1 MTKFNYYKLSK
12 AKKIRYLKLYQ
23 KNRDYI
29 VFLHG
34 FMSDLEGKKPKT
46 FLDFAKKN
54 KLGFLALEYSG
65 HGKSDGI
72 FTDGSILSWFEDAL
86 AVLDE
91 LTNGKQILIGSSMGG
106 WIALLLAKNRPNR
119 IHSIIGVAAAPDFT
133 EESMWKNFAE
143 DQKKEVLN
151 KGVLY
156 LPSDYGEPYPI
167 TRYLI
172 ENGRQNL
179 VLREPLELHCPV
191 RLMQGTEDTAVT
203 RETALNLFDHIN
215 ADDLS
220 LFFKR
225 GADHSFSDQGCLE
238 ILEKSLEDIL
248 QGC

>member
-1 MTKFNYYKLSK
+1 MTKFLVTPTGQQLAYSFIRGTGPTVIFLGGFKSDMEGSK
-12 AKKIRYLKLYQ
+12 AI
-23 KNRDYI
+23 
-29 VFLHG
+29 FL
-34 FMSDLEGKKPKT
+34 EKW
-46 FLDFAKKN
+46 AKKR
-54 KLGFLALEYSG
+54 KRSFLRFDYSG
-65 HGKSDGI
+65 HGQSSGDFLNLGI
-72 FTDGSILSWFEDAL
+72 GDWCNDA
-86 AVLDE
+86 
-91 LTNGKQILIGSSMGG
+91 KQIIGLTENNGIILVGSSMGG
-106 WIALLLAKNRPNR
+106 WIALLLSRELGSRLKGL
-119 IHSIIGVAAAPDFT
+119 ITIAAAPDFT
-133 EESMWKNFAE
+133 EESMWKNFTE

-156 LPSDYGEPYPI
+156 LPSDYSEPYPI

-179 VLREPLELHCPV
+179 VLCEPLELTCPV

-203 RETALNLFDHIN
+203 RETALKLFDHIN

-238 ILEKSLEDIL
+238 ILEKNLEDLL

>member
-1 MTKFNYYKLSK
+1 MTKFLVTPSGQQLAYSFIRGTGPTVIFLGGFKSDMEGSK
-12 AKKIRYLKLYQ
+12 AI
-23 KNRDYI
+23 
-29 VFLHG
+29 FL
-34 FMSDLEGKKPKT
+34 EKW
-46 FLDFAKKN
+46 AKKRN
-54 KLGFLALEYSG
+54 RSFLRFDYSG
-65 HGKSDGI
+65 HGQSSGDFLNLGI
-72 FTDGSILSWFEDAL
+72 GDWCNDA
-86 AVLDE
+86 
-91 LTNGKQILIGSSMGG
+91 KQIIGLTENNGIILVGSSMGG
-106 WIALLLAKNRPNR
+106 WIALLLSRELGSRLKGL
-119 IHSIIGVAAAPDFT
+119 ITIAAAPDFT
-133 EESMWKNFAE
+133 EESMWKNFTE

-179 VLREPLELHCPV
+179 VLCEPLELTCPV

-203 RETALNLFDHIN
+203 RETALKLFDHIN

-225 GADHSFSDQGCLE
+225 GADHSFSDLGCLE
-238 ILEKSLEDIL
+238 ILEKNLEDIL

>member
-1 MTKFNYYKLSK
+1 MTKFLVTPSGQQLAYSFIRGTGPTVIFLGGFKSDVEGSK
-12 AKKIRYLKLYQ
+12 AI
-23 KNRDYI
+23 
-29 VFLHG
+29 FL
-34 FMSDLEGKKPKT
+34 EKW
-46 FLDFAKKN
+46 AKKRN
-54 KLGFLALEYSG
+54 RSFLRFDYSG
-65 HGKSDGI
+65 HGQSSGDFLNLGI
-72 FTDGSILSWFEDAL
+72 GDWCNDA
-86 AVLDE
+86 
-91 LTNGKQILIGSSMGG
+91 KQIIGLTENNGIILVGSSMGG
-106 WIALLLAKNRPNR
+106 WIALLLSRELGSRLKGL
-119 IHSIIGVAAAPDFT
+119 ITIAAAPDFT
-133 EESMWKNFAE
+133 EESMWKNFTE

-156 LPSDYGEPYPI
+156 LPSDYSEPYPI

-179 VLREPLELHCPV
+179 VLCEPLELTCPV

-203 RETALNLFDHIN
+203 RETALKLFDHIN

-238 ILEKSLEDIL
+238 ILEKNLEDIL

>member
-1 MTKFNYYKLSK
+1 MTKFLVTPTGQQLAYSFIGGTGPTVIFLGGFKSDMEGSK
-12 AKKIRYLKLYQ
+12 AI
-23 KNRDYI
+23 
-29 VFLHG
+29 FL
-34 FMSDLEGKKPKT
+34 EKW
-46 FLDFAKKN
+46 AKKRN
-54 KLGFLALEYSG
+54 RAFLRFDYSG
-65 HGKSDGI
+65 HGQSSGNFLNLGI
-72 FTDGSILSWFEDAL
+72 GDWCNDA
-86 AVLDE
+86 
-91 LTNGKQILIGSSMGG
+91 KQIIGLTKNNGIILVGSSMGG
-106 WIALLLAKNRPNR
+106 WIALLLSRELGSRLKGL
-119 IHSIIGVAAAPDFT
+119 ITLAAAPDFT
-133 EESMWKNFAE
+133 EESMWKNFTE

-156 LPSDYGEPYPI
+156 LPSGYGEPYPI

-238 ILEKSLEDIL
+238 TLEKNLEDLL

>member
-1 MTKFNYYKLSK
+1 MTKFLATPNGQKLAYSFTKGTGPTVVFLGGFKSNMEGSK
-12 AKKIRYLKLYQ
+12 AI
-23 KNRDYI
+23 
-29 VFLHG
+29 FL
-34 FMSDLEGKKPKT
+34 EKW
-46 FLDFAKKN
+46 AKKRN
-54 KLGFLALEYSG
+54 RSFLRFDYSG
-65 HGKSDGI
+65 HGQSTGNFLNLGI
-72 FTDGSILSWFEDAL
+72 GDWFNDTKQIIG
-86 AVLDE
+86 
-91 LTNGKQILIGSSMGG
+91 LTENNGIILIGSSMGG
-106 WIALLLAKNRPNR
+106 WISLLLSQELGSRLKGL
-119 IHSIIGVAAAPDFT
+119 ITIAAAPDFT
-133 EESMWKNFAE
+133 EESMWKNFTE

-179 VLREPLELHCPV
+179 VLREPLELTCPV

-203 RETALNLFDHIN
+203 RETALKLFDHIN

-238 ILEKSLEDIL
+238 ILEKNLENMLEIW
-248 QGC
+248 

>member
-1 MTKFNYYKLSK
+1 MTKFLVTPSGQQLAYSFIRGTGPTVIFLGGFKSDMEGSK
-12 AKKIRYLKLYQ
+12 A
-23 KNRDYI
+23 N
-29 VFLHG
+29 FL
-34 FMSDLEGKKPKT
+34 EKW
-46 FLDFAKKN
+46 AKKRN
-54 KLGFLALEYSG
+54 RSFLRFDYSG
-65 HGKSDGI
+65 HGQSSGDFLNLGI
-72 FTDGSILSWFEDAL
+72 GDWCNDAKQLIGLKENNGIIL
-86 AVLDE
+86 V
-91 LTNGKQILIGSSMGG
+91 GSSMGG
-106 WIALLLAKNRPNR
+106 WIALLLSRELGSRLKGL
-119 IHSIIGVAAAPDFT
+119 ITIAAAPDFT
-133 EESMWKNFAE
+133 EESMWKNFTE

-179 VLREPLELHCPV
+179 VLHDPLELTCPV

-203 RETALNLFDHIN
+203 RETALKLFDHLN

-225 GADHSFSDQGCLE
+225 GANHSFSDQGCLE
-238 ILEKSLEDIL
+238 ILEKNLEDIL

>member
-1 MTKFNYYKLSK
+1 MTKFLATPNGQKLAYSFTKGTGPTVVFLGGFKSNMEGSK
-12 AKKIRYLKLYQ
+12 AI
-23 KNRDYI
+23 
-29 VFLHG
+29 FL
-34 FMSDLEGKKPKT
+34 EKW
-46 FLDFAKKN
+46 AKKRN
-54 KLGFLALEYSG
+54 RSFLRFDYSG
-65 HGKSDGI
+65 HGQSSGDFLNLGI
-72 FTDGSILSWFEDAL
+72 GDWCNDAKQVLEL
-86 AVLDE
+86 AGN
-91 LTNGKQILIGSSMGG
+91 NGIILIGSSMGG
-106 WIALLLAKNRPNR
+106 WISLLLSRDLGSRLKGL
-119 IHSIIGVAAAPDFT
+119 ITIAAAPDFT
-133 EESMWKNFAE
+133 EDSMWKNFTE

-156 LPSDYGEPYPI
+156 LSSDYDEPYPI

-179 VLREPLELHCPV
+179 VLHEPLELTCPV

-203 RETALNLFDHIN
+203 REIALKLFDHIN

-238 ILEKSLEDIL
+238 ILEKNLEDIL

>member
-1 MTKFNYYKLSK
+1 MTKFLVTPSGQQLAYSFIRGTGPTVIFLGGFKSDMEGSK
-12 AKKIRYLKLYQ
+12 AI
-23 KNRDYI
+23 
-29 VFLHG
+29 FL
-34 FMSDLEGKKPKT
+34 EKW
-46 FLDFAKKN
+46 AKKRN
-54 KLGFLALEYSG
+54 RSFLRFDYSG
-65 HGKSDGI
+65 HGQSSGDFLNLGI
-72 FTDGSILSWFEDAL
+72 GDWCNDA
-86 AVLDE
+86 
-91 LTNGKQILIGSSMGG
+91 KQIIGLTENNGIILVGSSMGG
-106 WIALLLAKNRPNR
+106 WIALLLSRELGSRLKGL
-119 IHSIIGVAAAPDFT
+119 ITIAAAPDFT
-133 EESMWKNFAE
+133 EESMWKNFTE

-156 LPSDYGEPYPI
+156 LPSDYSEPYPI

-179 VLREPLELHCPV
+179 VLCEPLELTCPV

-203 RETALNLFDHIN
+203 RETALKLFDHIN

-238 ILEKSLEDIL
+238 ILEKNLDDIL

>member
-1 MTKFNYYKLSK
+1 MTKFLATPNGQKLAYSFTKGTGPTVVFLGGFKSNMEGSK
-12 AKKIRYLKLYQ
+12 AI
-23 KNRDYI
+23 
-29 VFLHG
+29 FL
-34 FMSDLEGKKPKT
+34 EKW
-46 FLDFAKKN
+46 AKKRN
-54 KLGFLALEYSG
+54 RSFLRFDYSG
-65 HGKSDGI
+65 HGQSSGDFLNLGI
-72 FTDGSILSWFEDAL
+72 GDWCGDAKQVIEL
-86 AVLDE
+86 AE
-91 LTNGKQILIGSSMGG
+91 NNGIILIGSSMGG
-106 WIALLLAKNRPNR
+106 WISLLLSRDLGSRLKGL
-119 IHSIIGVAAAPDFT
+119 ITIAAAPDFT
-133 EESMWKNFAE
+133 EDSMWKNFTE

-179 VLREPLELHCPV
+179 VLHQPLELTCPV

-203 RETALNLFDHIN
+203 RETALKLFDHIN

-238 ILEKSLEDIL
+238 ILEKNLENMLEIW
-248 QGC
+248 

>member
-1 MTKFNYYKLSK
+1 MTKFLVTPTGQQLAYSFIGGTGPTVIFLGGFKSDMEGSK
-12 AKKIRYLKLYQ
+12 AI
-23 KNRDYI
+23 
-29 VFLHG
+29 FL
-34 FMSDLEGKKPKT
+34 EKW
-46 FLDFAKKN
+46 AKKRN
-54 KLGFLALEYSG
+54 RAFLRFDYSG
-65 HGKSDGI
+65 HGQSSGNFLNLGI
-72 FTDGSILSWFEDAL
+72 GDWCNDA
-86 AVLDE
+86 
-91 LTNGKQILIGSSMGG
+91 KQIIGLTKNNGIILVGSSMGG
-106 WIALLLAKNRPNR
+106 WIALLLSQELGSRLKGL
-119 IHSIIGVAAAPDFT
+119 ITIAAAPDFT
-133 EESMWKNFAE
+133 EESMWKNFTE

-238 ILEKSLEDIL
+238 ILEKNLEDLL

>member
-1 MTKFNYYKLSK
+1 MTKFLVTPTGQQLAYSFIGGTGPTVIFLGGFKSDMEGSK
-12 AKKIRYLKLYQ
+12 AI
-23 KNRDYI
+23 
-29 VFLHG
+29 FL
-34 FMSDLEGKKPKT
+34 EKW
-46 FLDFAKKN
+46 AKKRN
-54 KLGFLALEYSG
+54 RAFLRFDYSG
-65 HGKSDGI
+65 HGQSSGNFLNLGI
-72 FTDGSILSWFEDAL
+72 GDWCNDA
-86 AVLDE
+86 
-91 LTNGKQILIGSSMGG
+91 KQIIGLTKNNGIILVGSSMGG
-106 WIALLLAKNRPNR
+106 WIALLLSRELGSRLKGL
-119 IHSIIGVAAAPDFT
+119 ITIAAAPDFT
-133 EESMWKNFAE
+133 EESMWKNFTE

-156 LPSDYGEPYPI
+156 LPSDYGEPYPV

-238 ILEKSLEDIL
+238 ILEKNLEDLL

>member
-1 MTKFNYYKLSK
+1 MTKFLVTPSGHQLAYSFIRGTGPTVFFLGGFKSDMEGSK
-12 AKKIRYLKLYQ
+12 AI
-23 KNRDYI
+23 
-29 VFLHG
+29 FL
-34 FMSDLEGKKPKT
+34 EKW
-46 FLDFAKKN
+46 AKKR
-54 KLGFLALEYSG
+54 KRSFLRFDYSG
-65 HGKSDGI
+65 HGQSSGDFLNLGI
-72 FTDGSILSWFEDAL
+72 GDWCNDA
-86 AVLDE
+86 
-91 LTNGKQILIGSSMGG
+91 KQIIGLTENNGIILVGSSMGG
-106 WIALLLAKNRPNR
+106 WIALLLSRDLGSRLKGL
-119 IHSIIGVAAAPDFT
+119 ITIAAAPDFT
-133 EESMWKNFAE
+133 EESMWKNFTE

-179 VLREPLELHCPV
+179 VLCEPLELTCPV

-203 RETALNLFDHIN
+203 RETALKLFDHIN

-225 GADHSFSDQGCLE
+225 GADHSFSDQDCLE
-238 ILEKSLEDIL
+238 ILEKNLEDLL

>member
-1 MTKFNYYKLSK
+1 MTKFLVTPSGQQLAYSFIRGTGPTVIFLGGFKSDMEGSK
-12 AKKIRYLKLYQ
+12 AI
-23 KNRDYI
+23 
-29 VFLHG
+29 FL
-34 FMSDLEGKKPKT
+34 EKW
-46 FLDFAKKN
+46 AKKRN
-54 KLGFLALEYSG
+54 RSFLRFDYSG
-65 HGKSDGI
+65 HGQSSGNFLNLGI
-72 FTDGSILSWFEDAL
+72 GDWCNDA
-86 AVLDE
+86 
-91 LTNGKQILIGSSMGG
+91 KQIIGLTENNGIILVGSSMGG
-106 WIALLLAKNRPNR
+106 WIALLLSRELGSRLKGL
-119 IHSIIGVAAAPDFT
+119 ITIAAAPDFT
-133 EESMWKNFAE
+133 EESMWKNFTE

-179 VLREPLELHCPV
+179 VLCEPLELTCPV

-203 RETALNLFDHIN
+203 RETALKLFDHIN

-238 ILEKSLEDIL
+238 ILEKNLEDIL

>member
-1 MTKFNYYKLSK
+1 MTKFLVTPSGHQLAYSFIRGTGPTVFFLGGFKSDMEGSK
-12 AKKIRYLKLYQ
+12 AI
-23 KNRDYI
+23 
-29 VFLHG
+29 FL
-34 FMSDLEGKKPKT
+34 EKW
-46 FLDFAKKN
+46 AKKRN
-54 KLGFLALEYSG
+54 RSFLRFDYSG
-65 HGKSDGI
+65 HGQSSGDFLNLGI
-72 FTDGSILSWFEDAL
+72 GDWCNDA
-86 AVLDE
+86 
-91 LTNGKQILIGSSMGG
+91 KQIIGLTENNGIILVGSSMGG
-106 WIALLLAKNRPNR
+106 WIALLLSRELGNRLKGL
-119 IHSIIGVAAAPDFT
+119 ITIAAAPDFT
-133 EESMWKNFAE
+133 EESMWKNFTE

-156 LPSDYGEPYPI
+156 LPSDYSEPYPI

-179 VLREPLELHCPV
+179 VLCEPVELTCPV

-203 RETALNLFDHIN
+203 RETALKLFDHIN

-238 ILEKSLEDIL
+238 ILEKNLEDIL

>member
-1 MTKFNYYKLSK
+1 MTKFLVTPTGQQLAYSFIRGTGPTVIFLGGFKSDMEGSK
-12 AKKIRYLKLYQ
+12 AI
-23 KNRDYI
+23 
-29 VFLHG
+29 FL
-34 FMSDLEGKKPKT
+34 EKW
-46 FLDFAKKN
+46 AKKRN
-54 KLGFLALEYSG
+54 RSFLRFDYSG
-65 HGKSDGI
+65 HGQSSGNFLNLGI
-72 FTDGSILSWFEDAL
+72 GDWCNDAKQIIG
-86 AVLDE
+86 
-91 LTNGKQILIGSSMGG
+91 LTENNGIILIGSSMGG
-106 WIALLLAKNRPNR
+106 WISLLLSRELGSRLKGL
-119 IHSIIGVAAAPDFT
+119 ITIAAAPDFT
-133 EESMWKNFAE
+133 EESMWKNFTE

-225 GADHSFSDQGCLE
+225 GADHSFSDKGCLE

>member
-1 MTKFNYYKLSK
+1 MTKFLVTPAGQQLAYSFIGGTGPTVIFLGGFKSDMEGSK
-12 AKKIRYLKLYQ
+12 AI
-23 KNRDYI
+23 
-29 VFLHG
+29 FL
-34 FMSDLEGKKPKT
+34 EKW
-46 FLDFAKKN
+46 AKKR
-54 KLGFLALEYSG
+54 KRSFLRFDYSG
-65 HGKSDGI
+65 HGQSSGDFLNLGI
-72 FTDGSILSWFEDAL
+72 GDWCNDA
-86 AVLDE
+86 
-91 LTNGKQILIGSSMGG
+91 KQIIGLTENNGIILVGSSMGG
-106 WIALLLAKNRPNR
+106 WIALLLSRELGSRLKGL
-119 IHSIIGVAAAPDFT
+119 ITIAAAPDFT
-133 EESMWKNFAE
+133 EESMWKNFTE

-238 ILEKSLEDIL
+238 ILEKNLEDIL

>member
-1 MTKFNYYKLSK
+1 MTNFLVTPTDQQLAYSFIRGTGPTVIFLGGFKSDMEGSK
-12 AKKIRYLKLYQ
+12 AI
-23 KNRDYI
+23 
-29 VFLHG
+29 FL
-34 FMSDLEGKKPKT
+34 EKW
-46 FLDFAKKN
+46 AKKRN
-54 KLGFLALEYSG
+54 RSFLRFDYSG
-65 HGKSDGI
+65 HGQSSGDFLNLGI
-72 FTDGSILSWFEDAL
+72 GDWCNDA
-86 AVLDE
+86 
-91 LTNGKQILIGSSMGG
+91 KQIIGLTENNGIILVGSSMGG
-106 WIALLLAKNRPNR
+106 WIALLLSRELGSRLKGL
-119 IHSIIGVAAAPDFT
+119 ITIAAAPDFT
-133 EESMWKNFAE
+133 EESMWKNFTE

-179 VLREPLELHCPV
+179 VLCEPLELTCPV

-203 RETALNLFDHIN
+203 RETALKLFDHIN

-225 GADHSFSDQGCLE
+225 GADHSFSDQDCLE
-238 ILEKSLEDIL
+238 ILEKNLEDIL

>member
-1 MTKFNYYKLSK
+1 MTKFLVTPSGQQLAYSFIRGTGPTVIFLGGFKSDMEGSK
-12 AKKIRYLKLYQ
+12 AI
-23 KNRDYI
+23 
-29 VFLHG
+29 FL
-34 FMSDLEGKKPKT
+34 EKW
-46 FLDFAKKN
+46 AKKRN
-54 KLGFLALEYSG
+54 RSFLRFDYSG
-65 HGKSDGI
+65 HGQSSGDFLNLGI
-72 FTDGSILSWFEDAL
+72 GDWCNDA
-86 AVLDE
+86 
-91 LTNGKQILIGSSMGG
+91 KQIIGLTENNGIILVGSSMGG
-106 WIALLLAKNRPNR
+106 WIALLLSRELGSRLKGL
-119 IHSIIGVAAAPDFT
+119 ITIAAAPDFT
-133 EESMWKNFAE
+133 EESMWKNFTKE
-143 DQKKEVLN
+143 QKKEVFD

-179 VLREPLELHCPV
+179 VLCEPLELTCPV

-203 RETALNLFDHIN
+203 RETALKLFDHIN

-238 ILEKSLEDIL
+238 ILEKNLEDIL

>member
-1 MTKFNYYKLSK
+1 MTKFLVTPTGQQLAYSFIGGTGPTVIFLGGFKSDMEGSK
-12 AKKIRYLKLYQ
+12 AI
-23 KNRDYI
+23 
-29 VFLHG
+29 FL
-34 FMSDLEGKKPKT
+34 EKW
-46 FLDFAKKN
+46 AKKRN
-54 KLGFLALEYSG
+54 RAFLRFDYSG
-65 HGKSDGI
+65 HGQSSGNFLNFGI
-72 FTDGSILSWFEDAL
+72 GDWCNDA
-86 AVLDE
+86 
-91 LTNGKQILIGSSMGG
+91 KQIIGLTKNNGIILVGSSMGG
-106 WIALLLAKNRPNR
+106 WIALLLSRELGSRLKGL
-119 IHSIIGVAAAPDFT
+119 ITIAAAPDFT
-133 EESMWKNFAE
+133 EESMWKNFTE

-238 ILEKSLEDIL
+238 ILEKNLEDIL

>member
-1 MTKFNYYKLSK
+1 MTKFLVTPTGQQLAYSFIRGTGPTVIFLGGFKSDMEGSK
-12 AKKIRYLKLYQ
+12 AI
-23 KNRDYI
+23 
-29 VFLHG
+29 FL
-34 FMSDLEGKKPKT
+34 EKW
-46 FLDFAKKN
+46 AKKRN
-54 KLGFLALEYSG
+54 RSFLRFDYSG
-65 HGKSDGI
+65 HGQSSGNFLNLGI
-72 FTDGSILSWFEDAL
+72 GDWCNDAKQIIG
-86 AVLDE
+86 
-91 LTNGKQILIGSSMGG
+91 LTENNGIILIGSSMGG
-106 WIALLLAKNRPNR
+106 WISLLLSRELGSRLKGL
-119 IHSIIGVAAAPDFT
+119 ITIAAAPDFT

-225 GADHSFSDQGCLE
+225 GADHSFSDKGCLE

>member
-1 MTKFNYYKLSK
+1 MTKFLLTPSGQQLAYSFIRGTGPTVIFLGGFKSDMEGSK
-12 AKKIRYLKLYQ
+12 AI
-23 KNRDYI
+23 
-29 VFLHG
+29 FL
-34 FMSDLEGKKPKT
+34 EKW
-46 FLDFAKKN
+46 AKKRN
-54 KLGFLALEYSG
+54 RSFLRFDYSG
-65 HGKSDGI
+65 HGQSSGDFLNLGI
-72 FTDGSILSWFEDAL
+72 GDWCNNA
-86 AVLDE
+86 
-91 LTNGKQILIGSSMGG
+91 KQIIGLTENNGIILVGSSMGG
-106 WIALLLAKNRPNR
+106 WIALLLSRELGSRLKGL
-119 IHSIIGVAAAPDFT
+119 ITIAAAPDFT
-133 EESMWKNFAE
+133 EESMWKNFTE

-179 VLREPLELHCPV
+179 VLCEPLELTCPV

-203 RETALNLFDHIN
+203 RETALKLFDHIN

-238 ILEKSLEDIL
+238 ILEKNLENMLEIW
-248 QGC
+248 